1 MGISQTDDLVF
12 QFINQMAV
20 TFSAL
25 NPFMRFLSEK
35 AEYLFYMGIIVYW
48 FTRIHKNRQ
57 MVITTLLSACVG
69 FSVGSILS
77 HFFYRDRP
85 FVHHT
90 VNQLVEHSANASFP
104 SNHSIGAFVI
114 ATGIWLFRKKDGVI
128 WLILAGLISFSRIW
142 NGVHYPSDVITG
154 AFIGVISA
162 FMVYQMVHR
171 WSVAHKC
178 LNAGINLYE
187 KIENNI
193 WKSYKKASK
202 LKN

>member
-1 MGISQTDDLVF
+1 
-12 QFINQMAV
+12 MAV

-25 NPFMRFLSEK
+25 NPFMRFLSEQ
-35 AEYLFYMGIIVYW
+35 AEYLFYLGIIVYW

-69 FSVGSILS
+69 FGVGSILS

-85 FVHHT
+85 FVHYT
-90 VNQLVEHSANASFP
+90 VNQLIEHSPNASFP
-104 SNHSIGAFVI
+104 SDHSIGAFVI

-128 WLILAGLISFSRIW
+128 WLVLAGLISFSRIW

-162 FMVYQMVHR
+162 FMINQMVHR

-187 KIENNI
+187 KIEKSI
-193 WKSYKKASK
+193 WISYKKDRSSK